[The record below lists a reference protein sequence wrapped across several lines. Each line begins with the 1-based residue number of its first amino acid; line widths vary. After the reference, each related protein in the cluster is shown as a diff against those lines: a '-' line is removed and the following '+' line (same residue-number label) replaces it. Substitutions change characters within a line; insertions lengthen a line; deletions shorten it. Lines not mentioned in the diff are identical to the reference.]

1 MRKIYQSFEELLKQN
16 QGLFSL
22 LRKKEGR
29 KMDGT
34 FRAIWDARQ
43 AEIDEFKVAV
53 DELYKQ
59 INFEQKQSKEY
70 KSLLEKSLKENA
82 DQEERLNKLSEF
94 LSISTTEFADELFQK
109 EKMISYLNKKFEE
122 RLAFEETLNSEIQK
136 KERFSRSLESAFN
149 MAQSQIGHESE
160 VIENKEKAVA
170 EQSVQ
175 IDLLLKE
182 IKNLKNK
189 NQEVNQELEN
199 TLKELEESKSYA
211 RQYKMI
217 NNKMSNELHR
227 LNNKVHELDPFQ

>member
-1 MRKIYQSFEELLKQN
+1 MRKIYESFEELLKQN

-43 AEIDEFKVAV
+43 AEIDEFKTAI

-59 INFEQKQSKEY
+59 INFEQKQNKEF
-70 KSLLEKSLKENA
+70 KTLLEKSIAENA
-82 DQEERLNKLSEF
+82 TLEEKIIKLTDF

-122 RLAFEETLNSEIQK
+122 KLASEESLTTEIQK

-149 MAQSQIGHESE
+149 MAQSKIGHEANTVE
-160 VIENKEKAVA
+160 MKEKAV
-170 EQSVQ
+170 EEKTVQ

-189 NQEVNQELEN
+189 NQEVNQELES
-199 TLKELEESKSYA
+199 TLKELEDSKSYA
-211 RQYKMI
+211 RQYKML

>member
-43 AEIDEFKVAV
+43 AEIDEFKTAI

-70 KSLLEKSLKENA
+70 KLLLEKSISENA
-82 DQEERLNKLSEF
+82 NQEERLNKLSEF
-94 LSISTTEFADELFQK
+94 LSVSTTEFADELFQK

-122 RLAFEETLNSEIQK
+122 KMASEDKLNNEIEK

-149 MAQSQIGHESE
+149 MAQSQIGHETE
-160 VIENKEKAVA
+160 VKENKEKAI
-170 EQSVQ
+170 EEKSVH

-199 TLKELEESKSYA
+199 SQKELEDSKSYS
-211 RQYKMI
+211 RQYKML

>member
-43 AEIDEFKVAV
+43 AEIDEFKSAI

-59 INFEQKQSKEY
+59 INFEHKQSKEY
-70 KSLLEKSLKENA
+70 RFLLEKSVQENEVQ
-82 DQEERLNKLSEF
+82 DKRLSELTNF
-94 LSISTTEFADELFQK
+94 LSISSTEFADELFQK
-109 EKMISYLNKKFEE
+109 EKMISYLNKKFAEKTISEE
-122 RLAFEETLNSEIQK
+122 VLNSEIEKSERYQK
-136 KERFSRSLESAFN
+136 SLESAFN
-149 MAQSQIGHESE
+149 MAQSQIGHETS
-160 VIENKEKAVA
+160 VVEKR
-170 EQSVQ
+170 EKSVEEKTVH

-199 TLKELEESKSYA
+199 TLKELEGSKTYA

>member
-43 AEIDEFKVAV
+43 AEIDEFKSAI
-53 DELYKQ
+53 DELYKK

-70 KSLLEKSLKENA
+70 RFLLEKSVQENEVQ
-82 DQEERLNKLSEF
+82 DKRLSELTDF
-94 LSISTTEFADELFQK
+94 LSISSTEFADELFEK
-109 EKMISYLNKKFEE
+109 EKIISYLNKKFAEKTNSE
-122 RLAFEETLNSEIQK
+122 KVLNSEIEKSERYQK
-136 KERFSRSLESAFN
+136 SLESAFN
-149 MAQSQIGHESE
+149 MAQSQIGHETSI
-160 VIENKEKAVA
+160 IEKREKSVKEKALH
-170 EQSVQ
+170 

-182 IKNLKNK
+182 IKHLKNK

-199 TLKELEESKSYA
+199 TLKELEGSKTYA
-211 RQYKMI
+211 RQYKVI

-227 LNNKVHELDPFQ
+227 LNNKVHELDPYQ

>member
-1 MRKIYQSFEELLKQN
+1 
-16 QGLFSL
+16 
-22 LRKKEGR
+22 
-29 KMDGT
+29 MDGT

>member
-70 KSLLEKSLKENA
+70 KSLLEKSISENA
-82 DQEERLNKLSEF
+82 AQEERLNRLSEF
-94 LSISTTEFADELFQK
+94 LSVSTTEFADELFQK
-109 EKMISYLNKKFEE
+109 EKMITYLNKKFEE
-122 RLAFEETLNSEIQK
+122 RLAFEETLNTEIEK

-149 MAQSQIGHESE
+149 MAQSQIGHDSE
-160 VIENKEKAVA
+160 VVENKEKAVA

-175 IDLLLKE
+175 ISLLLKE
-182 IKNLKNK
+182 VKNLKNK

-227 LNNKVHELDPFQ
+227 LNNKVHELDPYQ